1 MDRFNKIIEDFKNSL
16 SRFEE
21 AVLKTEEL
29 KNTSEYPFY
38 RDSAIQRF
46 EFTFEI
52 MWKTLKVFLEREGII
67 CRSPRSCIRELF
79 SAGFISEK
87 GTMHLHLLQ
96 MLEDRNLTVHT
107 YRESIAEEIFERLPS
122 HVNILRKIST
132 LLLSSER

>member
-1 MDRFNKIIEDFKNSL
+1 MDRFDKIVEDFEKSI

-21 AVLKTEEL
+21 AVLKSQEL

-52 MWKTLKVFLEREGII
+52 MRKTIEVFLEMESII

-79 SAGFISEK
+79 PAGFISEEEARY
-87 GTMHLHLLQ
+87 LLR
-96 MLEDRNLTVHT
+96 MLEDRNLTVRT
-107 YRESIAEEIFERLPS
+107 YRESVAEEIFERLPFYVS
-122 HVNILRKIST
+122 LFKKVLN
-132 LLLSSER
+132 LLKDFG

>member
-1 MDRFNKIIEDFKNSL
+1 MDRFDKIVEDFKKSI

-21 AVLKTEEL
+21 AVLKSQEL

-52 MWKTLKVFLEREGII
+52 MWKTIKVFLEMEGII

-79 SAGFISEK
+79 SAGFISEEEAR
-87 GTMHLHLLQ
+87 HLLK

-107 YRESIAEEIFERLPS
+107 YRESVAEEIFERLPS
-122 HVNILRKIST
+122 HVNILKRILT
-132 LLLSSER
+132 LLFSSER